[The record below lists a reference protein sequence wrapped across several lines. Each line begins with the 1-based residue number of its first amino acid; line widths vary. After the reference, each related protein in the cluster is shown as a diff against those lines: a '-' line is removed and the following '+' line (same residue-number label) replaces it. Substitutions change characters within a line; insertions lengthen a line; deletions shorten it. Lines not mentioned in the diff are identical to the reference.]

1 MNLEIQILKR
11 RRTWSGWFV
20 LTGLLTLLRLPSRLW
35 GRFWPTRTR
44 LGGPHRQLGELPKR
58 LFQFQK
64 AWTISNPAV
73 QYKFKRVEIRNGVH
87 FGVLK
92 PYYPPPLFF
101 KSNITNEVFVTLN
114 QSIMRWAIN
123 LDNCARIQQDEVYY
137 DPRAKE
143 WVLGSVSFP
152 EVTYKFF
159 EPDLRWSAIRI
170 QPGPITKEHTYFVGG
185 TS

>member
-64 AWTISNPAV
+64 AWTSSASTVNNLAQMYRTLYPPNL
-73 QYKFKRVEIRNGVH
+73 R
-87 FGVLK
+87 VLK
-92 PYYPPPLFF
+92 TYYPPPLFF
-101 KSNITNEVFVTLN
+101 KSNVTNEIFVTLDERLV
-114 QSIMRWAIN
+114 RWAVN
-123 LDNCARIQQDEVYY
+123 LDNCARIEEDEVRYV
-137 DPRAKE
+137 PGTKE
-143 WVLGSVSFP
+143 WVLGSVSFS
-152 EVTYKFF
+152 EKAYHALYY
-159 EPDLRWSAIRI
+159 DLRGRAFRI

-185 TS
+185 IS